1 MKRLGLDIS
10 TSCTGWAVAD
20 VSDDGQVTGVE
31 MGAIHLSKE
40 PDLIAKALKAERALQ
55 ELHARHSFEEVYVEE
70 NLQAFHPGASSA
82 QTIVKLAK
90 FNGIVTFLCHRVT
103 GLVPRDVNVNRAR
116 KSLGLSLQRERV
128 CGVSTKEQVL
138 RWASAHPLL
147 EGYDWPHRTLSSG
160 PRKGQQVIE
169 GHAYDMADAL
179 VVVLSGPLLH
189 P

>member
-20 VSDDGQVTGVE
+20 VGPDGQATAVE
-31 MGAIHLSKE
+31 LGAIQLSHE
-40 PDLIAKALKAERALQ
+40 PDLLTKALAAERVLAA
-55 ELHARHSFEEVYVEE
+55 LHARHSFDEVYVEE
-70 NLQAFHPGASSA
+70 NLQAFRPGASSA

-103 GLVPRDVNVNRAR
+103 GVVPLDVNVNRAR
-116 KSLGLSLQRERV
+116 KALGLALQRELA

-147 EGYDWPHRTLSSG
+147 DGHTWPHRTLSSG
-160 PRKGQQVIE
+160 PRKGERVLE

-179 VVVLSGPLLH
+179 VVVLAGPLLRT
-189 P
+189 